1 MIYDPSSHEQDRPV
15 LHRITITATIPMLT
29 TAQAAVDRD
38 ALLELLTAHPEYIE
52 KVTCILAVPDESPGP
67 RWRHPDT
74 GLTEE
79 QDTERGY

>member
-1 MIYDPSSHEQDRPV
+1 MIYDPSSHDQDQPV
-15 LHRITITATIPMLT
+15 LHQITITAMVPMLT

-52 KVTCILAVPDESPGP
+52 EVTCLRAVPDDAAGP
-67 RWRHPDT
+67 HWRHPDT